1 MSGVSTP
8 LPPSSPPPSP
18 PSRLIAAVLA
28 GKFEPLAKSRLRD
41 GNRLRWF
48 ASASPYFDALVEA
61 IAGARHSVNLETYI
75 FADDR
80 VGRRVIDALVGAAAR
95 GVQVRVLI
103 DGYGGGDFAQRL
115 VRRLAP
121 QGVAVRI
128 YRPAHWWRPQRH
140 MFRRLHRKIVVIDDR
155 IAFVGGINVN
165 DDPERDEHDGDRIG
179 PRLDVAVQCE
189 GPIVAAVAH
198 AVHRLWW
205 SIGVVGL
212 RELSEPPP
220 PRPWPAP
227 PEADGVRAAF
237 LLRDS
242 FRNRHTIERSYLAA
256 IRLAK
261 NEILLANAYFL
272 PGRRFRHALIRAVR
286 RGVRVRLL
294 LQGRIEY
301 PIQYYAQRALY
312 GQLLDAGIEIFE
324 YRDSYLHAK
333 VAVVDEDWATVG
345 SSNIDPLSLLLA
357 REANVLVRD
366 AAFAQALRNLLESA
380 IRNGSQLLHAR
391 RFSKRS
397 RGERVIDWVN
407 YGIVRLAT
415 ILLARGNDY

>member
-1 MSGVSTP
+1 MSRTA
-8 LPPSSPPPSP
+8 PPRPTSG
-18 PSRLIAAVLA
+18 LIAAVLE
-28 GKFEPLAKSRLRD
+28 GKFEPLARPRLRD
-41 GNRLRWF
+41 GNRLRLF
-48 ASASPYFDALVEA
+48 ASAGPYFEALLEA
-61 IAGARHSVNLETYI
+61 VARARHSVNLETYI

-80 VGRRVIDALVGAAAR
+80 IGGRGSDALVAAAAR

-121 QGVAVRI
+121 RGVAVRI
-128 YRPAHWWRPQRH
+128 YRPAHWWRPRRH
-140 MFRRLHRKIVVIDDR
+140 MFRRLHRKIAVIDDR

-179 PRLDVAVQCE
+179 PRLDIAVQCE

-205 SIGVVGL
+205 SIGVANL
-212 RELSEPPP
+212 RELSGPPP
-220 PRPWPAP
+220 HRPRPSP
-227 PEADGVRAAF
+227 PEPDGVRAAF

-242 FRNRHTIERSYLAA
+242 LRNRHTIERSYLAA
-256 IRLAK
+256 IRSARH
-261 NEILLANAYFL
+261 EILLANAYFL
-272 PGRRFRHALIRAVR
+272 PGRRFRRALVRAAH

-301 PIQYYAQRALY
+301 LIQHYAQRALY

-333 VAVVDEDWATVG
+333 VAVVDDDWATVG

-366 AAFAQALRNLLESA
+366 RAFSEALRNLLETA
-380 IRNGSQLLHAR
+380 IQTGSHQLHALL
-391 RFSKRS
+391 FSKRS
-397 RGERVIDWVN
+397 WGERVLDWIT
-407 YGIVRLAT
+407 YGIVRIAT
-415 ILLARGNDY
+415 ILLARGNNY